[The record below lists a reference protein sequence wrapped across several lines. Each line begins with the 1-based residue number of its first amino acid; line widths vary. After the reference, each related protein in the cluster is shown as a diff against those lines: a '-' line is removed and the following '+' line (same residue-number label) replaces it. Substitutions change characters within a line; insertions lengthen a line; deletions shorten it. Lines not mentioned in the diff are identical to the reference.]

1 MAAKRYLK
9 FCMSVP
15 YKRYIATTSD
25 DNPKPSTS
33 VGEWE
38 NSHNFYPESF
48 NNCLHYTLVSL
59 NLFSFGIGYECPKSP
74 IFGVKRGGVCFFCR
88 QDRTPQGKAGPLTG
102 LSDPC
107 IQSVL
112 LDPAFYTMANRYR
125 L

>member
-15 YKRYIATTSD
+15 YKRYIATTSN

-48 NNCLHYTLVSL
+48 NNCLHYTLVTL
-59 NLFSFGIGYECPKSP
+59 NLFNFGMGYECPKSA
-74 IFGVKRGGVCFFCR
+74 IFGVKRERGQFLLSPR
-88 QDRTPQGKAGPLTG
+88 SDTG
-102 LSDPC
+102 SSYHNSL
-107 IQSVL
+107 
-112 LDPAFYTMANRYR
+112 Y
-125 L
+125 